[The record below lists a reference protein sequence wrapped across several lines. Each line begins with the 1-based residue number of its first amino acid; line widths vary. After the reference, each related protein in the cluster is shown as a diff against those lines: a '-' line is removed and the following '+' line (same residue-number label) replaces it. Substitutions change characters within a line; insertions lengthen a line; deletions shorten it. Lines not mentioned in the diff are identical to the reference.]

1 MVLGIVYPIE
11 WNNRTWIKYIYFCL
25 TLDSFLFQMLVSH
38 NYLILLFDCNEEE
51 RACCI
56 GILCKTSFKLSNN
69 FLFNDHLCNIHGLID
84 LKYIC
89 SCICWEAYVD
99 PEIFFPQGGPRDI
112 CLAMGEGVQGLFL
125 VILL

>member
-1 MVLGIVYPIE
+1 MNKIHLLLSDFGFISLSNASIPQ
-11 WNNRTWIKYIYFCL
+11 L
-25 TLDSFLFQMLVSH
+25 LF
-38 NYLILLFDCNEEE
+38 LLFDCNEEE
-51 RACCI
+51 RACCF
-56 GILCKTSFKLSNN
+56 GILFKTSFKLSNN

-89 SCICWEAYVD
+89 SCICWEACVD